1 MEYSIVV
8 PVHNEAMHLETQVT
22 QFVQSLPSDVSSVLK
37 EIILVE
43 NGSTDGTIDMCYS
56 LESRH
61 PSLVRTVSIARGSYG
76 EAIKRGMLES
86 RGTHLSILE
95 CDVLDADFVS
105 RSIAVFRTSDI
116 EVIVGS
122 KRHPEAVDRRPF
134 KRRALTYLYN
144 TFFLRICLGYPG
156 TDTHG
161 LKSFQTSAARKL
173 CEKAM
178 TTDEVFQTEIIL
190 LAWRIGMNVKEIP
203 VSIRETRAPS
213 ISIRRRL
220 PKVIHTVR
228 ELRDSLNRFTPRA
241 AEPNDVDKLASLPE
255 TEARVKNS

>member
-1 MEYSIVV
+1 MEYSIVI
-8 PVHNEAMHLETQVT
+8 PVHNEALHIEAQLTR
-22 QFVQSLPSDVSSVLK
+22 FIQSLTAELARTIL

-43 NGSTDGTIDMCYS
+43 NGSTDGTLDACRK
-56 LESRH
+56 LESRY
-61 PSLVRTVSIARGSYG
+61 PTLVRVVSNSRGSYG

-95 CDVLDADFVS
+95 CDVLDVDFLS
-105 RSIAVFRTSDI
+105 RSIAEFRSTNA

-122 KRHPEAVDRRPF
+122 KRHPEAVDNRPF

-144 TFFLRICLGYPG
+144 TVFLRICIGYPG

-161 LKSFQTSAARKL
+161 LKSFQTPIARKL
-173 CEKAM
+173 CQQAV

-190 LAWRIGMNVKEIP
+190 IAWRTGIQIQESP
-203 VSIRETRAPS
+203 VSIRETRATA
-213 ISIRRRL
+213 ISVRRRL

-228 ELRDSLNRFTPRA
+228 ELRASLDRFPHVSTTV
-241 AEPNDVDKLASLPE
+241 AEALAESASASKTEVSVDK
-255 TEARVKNS
+255 